1 MLNIFDPFFKFV
13 NTAVNSKTLPTTIL
27 KTHFCCYNL
36 FLIIGKYLCLVI
48 ICLAGVAVP
57 SIISA
62 FYYITFL
69 GIMTWWSCYHPISR
83 GFAYLFRFVCL
94 VACIHVSVLFVY
106 QMEWAQI
113 LLPPDSPIAR

>member
-1 MLNIFDPFFKFV
+1 VFI
-13 NTAVNSKTLPTTIL
+13 I
-27 KTHFCCYNL
+27 YL

-48 ICLAGVAVP
+48 ICLAGVVVP

-69 GIMTWWSCYHPISR
+69 GILTWWSCYNSINR
-83 GFAYLFRFVCL
+83 KFAYLFRFVGF
-94 VACIHVSVLFVY
+94 VACIHVSILFVY

-113 LLPPDSPIAR
+113 LLPTDSPIAR

>member
-1 MLNIFDPFFKFV
+1 VAIVNLN
-13 NTAVNSKTLPTTIL
+13 
-27 KTHFCCYNL
+27 
-36 FLIIGKYLCLVI
+36 LIIGKYLCLVI

-94 VACIHVSVLFVY
+94 VACIHVSILFVY

-113 LLPPDSPIAR
+113 LLAPDSPIAR